1 MLAWHTVAFHT
12 SVYGIFFSLVF
23 SFIYKAAMA
32 DAYTAMERFQN
43 AFRQFV
49 MPVRSTEEDDAS
61 AMIIYQAMYYGDL
74 KNEAPDGDE
83 KTGVIHKILQEG
95 NYEEVFRNE
104 VYAVC
109 LPGSAE

>member
-1 MLAWHTVAFHT
+1 
-12 SVYGIFFSLVF
+12 
-23 SFIYKAAMA
+23 
-32 DAYTAMERFQN
+32 
-43 AFRQFV
+43 
-49 MPVRSTEEDDAS
+49 
-61 AMIIYQAMYYGDL
+61 MIIYQAMYYGDL